1 MIMSKSLQLALCDT
15 QGQLFEL
22 AAERGYSSEAFI
34 KAFMTSQVAADMDK
48 DFHHVQWAGKAY
60 ILSRME
66 DELANQLT
74 KEGEIYDKE
83 TLYWAGYIYRYWNFY
98 KNESSR
104 EIYKQA
110 SAKTMKVVYLMYHTM
125 SPEMAIDRLKDA
137 YEEKKSSD
145 LLHAIDKAKKI
156 KDAKEIV
163 QKIDDLLADSHLFR
177 HQADS
182 LYDQISRNTDYF
194 LYIEDAKRREGIKG
208 NIPFARL
215 DYLPK
220 RKALIVIRDAIKA
233 FIIAEI
239 AKKENKDAN
248 T

>member
-22 AAERGYSSEAFI
+22 AAERGYSSETFI

-66 DELANQLT
+66 DELADQLT

-98 KNESSR
+98 NGESSR

-110 SAKTMKVVYLMYHTM
+110 PTKTMKVVYLMYHTM
-125 SPEMAIDRLKDA
+125 SPEMAIDRLKES
-137 YEEKKSSD
+137 YE
-145 LLHAIDKAKKI
+145 AIDKAKKI
-156 KDAKEIV
+156 KDAEDTI
-163 QKIDDLLADSHLFR
+163 QNINELLADSALFR
-177 HQADS
+177 RQADS
-182 LYDQISRNTDYF
+182 LYDKISKNFDYAPF
-194 LYIEDAKRREGIKG
+194 IATAKAASGMGG
-208 NIPFARL
+208 NIPFKQL
-215 DYLPK
+215 PYQPK
-220 RKALIVIRDAIKA
+220 RNALVMIRDAIKVYV
-233 FIIAEI
+233 
-239 AKKENKDAN
+239 AKTIVD
-248 T
+248 